1 MGASRQQLLTGMAV
15 APRTDREREPGCEMI
30 KRIGRNAT
38 VALLLANLAGGV
50 VTFVLGA
57 WVVPAPEGLE
67 SDANMRNNLIGFGAA
82 LVLGL
87 VAGTW
92 LSLRISRDA
101 QRWLREERAP
111 TPEERDATLRFPVRQ
126 TMVEAGLWAL

>member
-1 MGASRQQLLTGMAV
+1 MEASRQQLLPGMAV
-15 APRTDREREPGCEMI
+15 APRSDREREPGCEMI

-50 VTFVLGA
+50 LTFVLGA

-67 SDANMRNNLIGFGAA
+67 LDANLRANLIAFGVAI
-82 LVLGL
+82 LLGL

-92 LSLRISRDA
+92 LSPRISRDA
-101 QRWLREERAP
+101 QRWMREERAP
-111 TPEERDATLRFPVRQ
+111 TAEEREATLRFPVRQ
-126 TMVEAGLWAL
+126 TMVEAGLWG